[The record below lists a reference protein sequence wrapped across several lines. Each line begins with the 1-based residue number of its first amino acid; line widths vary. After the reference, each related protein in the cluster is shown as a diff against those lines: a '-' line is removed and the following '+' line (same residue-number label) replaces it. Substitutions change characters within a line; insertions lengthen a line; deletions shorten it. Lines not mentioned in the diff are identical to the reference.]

1 MRTLRKRLDSVEA
14 WAVFQQHRELQRQFQ
29 GRSRDEKSFF
39 IIHGYWP
46 ENADDILPHRLEFTV
61 RGIKTNPYDRKPMEK
76 PEAEGMGRSSAARTY
91 SELTP
96 G

>member
-46 ENADDILPHRLEFTV
+46 ENATIFFRTDLSSRCEGSRRILTTENLWRSRRPRVWADHPPLEP
-61 RGIKTNPYDRKPMEK
+61 IAN
-76 PEAEGMGRSSAARTY
+76 
-91 SELTP
+91 
-96 G
+96 